1 MNTLLNNNQDFS
13 LQSAILMK
21 LIGAILEKKG
31 ITHQQIA
38 DLTGF
43 ERSSVTRMLSGKF
56 SPSLANFLKIIDAVG
71 LMIYLQDKD
80 GKVSAEEMKDF
91 LEQIAEELNFNTHKL

>member
-1 MNTLLNNNQDFS
+1 MNNNQDFS

-38 DLTGF
+38 GLTGF
-43 ERSSVTRMLSGKF
+43 ERSSVTRMLSGRF
-56 SPSLANFLKIIDAVG
+56 SPSLANFLKIINAAG

-80 GKVSAEEMKDF
+80 NKVSAEEMKDF
-91 LEQIAEELNFNTHKL
+91 LEQIAKEENFNTHEI